1 MIKKILGNWARG
13 PRRIRFARFAPLA
26 RQVLFA
32 RIAVTVLMVPSGVA
46 AQAPASASNPA
57 TSSPRSTTARISDPT
72 ARAVE
77 LDLGALFRSQRDG
90 GAYAFTDAHARL
102 ATYPLM
108 ATMSLDAYYVLGN
121 KSTLSQAAYS
131 VGRYYAYLMGTN
143 DRDGDRLF
151 ESSAPWGG
159 KDARVEDP
167 AYNAL
172 LALDMRSLARANF
185 ELRRVM
191 PSLYWY
197 DTSRSVARA
206 TIGATFDADAMYFF
220 PNDAATNNAV
230 KHWSPLGALPLLF
243 DEFIAA
249 NHAEAVASRHLTGW
263 SKEFAAR
270 GSDPGADATQ
280 RSVER
285 LTGVMVLRSANQRAA
300 ADGLRKVRI
309 VAGTTSESLALYAT
323 ERAMLDR
330 SIEDTDLTLDLFY
343 AIVRGSKKFADQDV
357 VRVERAMSDVRSLAT
372 GFPVSPVDTGEQS
385 VRTVYGAVSTLR
397 ERLRASAFWSAEDR
411 AAFPGPDATI
421 ATGRLLDDVLRALRS
436 AENALF
442 TQRFGASGL
451 RVATR
456 FLKDAAV
463 VGEPVTLDWEL
474 SSSGQSVAVKSSKAG
489 VYGHTLSPVGTGQ
502 PFSVA
507 AGTPRR
513 FSTRHAL
520 KGNAGTLRVITF
532 MLTLEDA
539 VGNRGRY
546 YVERSAYAHTPV
558 GIVARFPR
566 GRLISGPRIP
576 IELDMTSRARN
587 SEPTRYYWFSPS
599 GLRLAEGNQGS
610 FTVGPEDTSAVKV
623 HVEIPTPCRPGVFPF
638 TLKFMTG
645 EREAGTIHAS
655 LFKPYQWAYLG
666 PFPGGNLDKKFPPEN
681 GVALL
686 SSYDGGKRKIQWMP
700 APPSACGPRGEVAMR
715 KLVDGPG
722 VSYLY
727 TVVAV
732 ANETDIEARLVS
744 TCPAALFVNGR
755 RALANTTA
763 GGDSASGV
771 VHLLADK
778 NHILIK
784 VAGPPSS
791 TVAFG
796 LGNDD
801 NLAADEFDN
810 NLAEMVEGY
819 QELMARAQSKD
830 QTPREARRLVTFT
843 YDDPS
848 ANAVSVV
855 GSFNGWSP
863 DTHRLQKTA
872 DGRWEVTLSLAP
884 GRYSYRFLIDQ
895 KKHVL
900 DPSTS
905 VTEPD
910 GYGGKNSV
918 VVVNR

>member
-1 MIKKILGNWARG
+1 MIKKALGNWAG
-13 PRRIRFARFAPLA
+13 LAPVIRQKHFAPLV

-46 AQAPASASNPA
+46 AQAANPASTTN
-57 TSSPRSTTARISDPT
+57 SPRSTIARISDPT
-72 ARAVE
+72 ARAIE
-77 LDLGALFRSQRDG
+77 LDLGAVFRSQRDN
-90 GAYAFTDAHARL
+90 GAYAFSDAHASL
-102 ATYPLM
+102 AAHPLM

-121 KSTLSQAAYS
+121 KGTLSQAVYS
-131 VGRYYAYLMGTN
+131 IGRYYGYLTGAN
-143 DRDGDRLF
+143 DRDGDRLI
-151 ESSAPWGG
+151 ESNAPWGG

-172 LALDMRSLARANF
+172 LALDMRSLARANV

-191 PSLYWY
+191 PALYWY
-197 DTSRSVARA
+197 DTSRAVARSTVA
-206 TIGATFDADAMYFF
+206 AFDADAMYFY
-220 PNDAATNNAV
+220 PSDAATNRPV
-230 KHWSPLGALPLLF
+230 MQWSPLGALPLLF
-243 DEFIAA
+243 DEFIGP
-249 NHAEAVASRHLTGW
+249 NHADAIAARQLAGW
-263 SKEFAAR
+263 SKEFATRAA
-270 GSDPGADATQ
+270 GSNSDPTQ
-280 RSVER
+280 AAVER
-285 LTGVMVLRSANQRAA
+285 LAGVVVLRAGNQRAA
-300 ADGLRKVRI
+300 ADALRNVR
-309 VAGTTSESLALYAT
+309 VFAGTSTESIALYAT

-330 SIEDTDLTLDLFY
+330 SIEDGDLAFDLFY
-343 AIVRGSKKFADQDV
+343 TIVRGSKKFADQDV
-357 VRVERAMSDVRSLAT
+357 VRLERALTDVRSLAG
-372 GFPVSPVDTGEQS
+372 GFPASPVETGEQAL
-385 VRTVYGAVSTLR
+385 RTVHAAVAQLR
-397 ERLRASAFWSAEDR
+397 EKLRVSAFWSAEDR

-436 AENALF
+436 AESALF
-442 TQRFGASGL
+442 VQRFGAAGL
-451 RVATR
+451 RVANR
-456 FLKDAAV
+456 FLKDTAV

-474 SSSGQSVAVKSSKAG
+474 STASSSVALKSLMAG
-489 VYGHTLSPVGTGQ
+489 VYGEALTPVGGGQ

-507 AGTPRR
+507 AGSPRR
-513 FSTRHAL
+513 FSTKHVI
-520 KGNAGTLRVITF
+520 KGNAGTVRLVTF
-532 MLTLEDA
+532 MIAVEDA
-539 VGNRGRY
+539 AGNRGRY
-546 YVERSAYAHTPV
+546 YLERSVYAHAPV

-566 GRLISGPRIP
+566 GRLIAGERVP
-576 IELDMTSRARN
+576 IELDMTRRARN

-599 GLRLAEGNQGS
+599 GLRLTEGNQGT
-610 FTVGPEDTSAVKV
+610 FAFGPEDTSAVHL

-645 EREAGTIHAS
+645 EREAGTINAS

-700 APPSACGPRGEVAMR
+700 APASACGPRGEVAMR
-715 KLVDGPG
+715 KLVDAPG

-732 ANETDIEARLVS
+732 TNETDIEARLVS
-744 TCPAALFVNGR
+744 TSPAALFVNGR
-755 RALANTTA
+755 RALANTGA
-763 GGDSASGV
+763 AGDSTSGV
-771 VHLLADK
+771 VHLHADK

-784 VAGPPSS
+784 VAGPPTA
-791 TVAFG
+791 TVGFG

-810 NLAEMVEGY
+810 NLSELVEGY
-819 QELMARAQSKD
+819 QELLARVQSTD
-830 QTPREARRLVTFT
+830 QTPKEARRLVTFT

-872 DGRWEVTLSLAP
+872 DGHWEVTLSLAP

-900 DPSTS
+900 DPSTPM
-905 VTEPD
+905 TEPD